1 MGVTA
6 EDRIEEAARRIV
18 EAADPDRIIVFG
30 SAARGAAGASSDVDL
45 LVVKSGTFDHG
56 RVLG

>member
-45 LVVKSGTFDHG
+45 LVVKRGTFDHG